1 MLQSGRIDIN
11 GSLLRYLSENMSF
24 KNLVVADIQL
34 DHAFLYYD
42 SAGGLVLKF

>member
-1 MLQSGRIDIN
+1 MP
-11 GSLLRYLSENMSF
+11 F

-34 DHAFLYYD
+34 DHAFLYYRY